1 MNKVNESLNN
11 WGSQLVNKI
20 EEDYKL
26 KKNSFEKLEFLILL
40 FLDYRI
46 NHSHGEYDI
55 LTIIDE
61 KTEFKRIN
69 IMPNVSYGITNK
81 FLVKCNFLYLC
92 PFYINTFSEGRFT
105 KNDSIWENIENK
117 KKAGFEQEI
126 FAKIGIKPNARI
138 MSGIDQALK
147 TRIEMQVAGIALEF
161 ERVSRLENRTLSDN
175 LVSKQLEEINA
186 VTNRVLQGV
195 KAGERWE
202 SISMAILGRKDPK
215 TSSQVVKAAAREG
228 NQQAAKML
236 NRARF
241 IARNAVSTAQ
251 GEYDKQI
258 QLKTGIRLYRW
269 STSDDER
276 VRPTHEKLDGKV
288 FAWEPGTTAPKD
300 ITIDGKTYAEGDI
313 IPTASDPNY
322 NGGAPTIPGQP
333 YNCRCVAL
341 AVIEGIDY

>member
-1 MNKVNESLNN
+1 MATPKGLSKRQISIREKKYNVDFRTAEQIARYGFEFYFDRFISEILPYLKKVAVVKDSATLDA
-11 WGSQLVNKI
+11 SI
-20 EEDYKL
+20 EDYEELKL
-26 KKNSFEKLEFLILL
+26 LL
-40 FLDYRI
+40 DRI
-46 NHSHGEYDI
+46 STQTQQAFNPARYELEYDRV
-55 LTIIDE
+55 
-61 KTEFKRIN
+61 FK
-69 IMPNVSYGITNK
+69 
-81 FLVKCNFLYLC
+81 
-92 PFYINTFSEGRFT
+92 
-105 KNDSIWENIENK
+105 NIENK
-117 KKAGFEQEI
+117 KKAAFEQEI

-138 MSGIDQALK
+138 MSGIDQSLK

-276 VRPTHEKLDGKV
+276 VRPTHEKLDGKI